1 MERTGTGT
9 TKSLSKHIEEAQA
22 KGYEVIVIG
31 AGDMKHVDISAEA
44 AGAGMAVLIERL
56 SKLKNHIVIIED
68 IDKVLSAEQQA
79 KNMKA
84 FERPPIPII
93 NTHEPIPIINTHEP
107 LPFIETRKKPYQEKH
122 FAGFSKRRK
131 K

>member
-1 MERTGTGT
+1 MEDLKPKRDIISEQI
-9 TKSLSKHIEEAQA
+9 KLAKE

-31 AGDMKHVDISAEA
+31 AGEMQHIE
-44 AGAGMAVLIERL
+44 AGAEMAFIAERL
-56 SKLKNHIVIIED
+56 SKLKNHVVIIED
-68 IDKVLSAEQQA
+68 IDKVLSAEQQE

-84 FERPPIPII
+84 FERPPIVIKMLS
-93 NTHEPIPIINTHEP
+93 EP
-107 LPFIETRKKPYQEKH
+107 LPFIDTRKKSYQEKH

>member
-1 MERTGTGT
+1 MEDLKPKRDIISEQI
-9 TKSLSKHIEEAQA
+9 KLAKE

-31 AGDMKHVDISAEA
+31 AGEMQHIE
-44 AGAGMAVLIERL
+44 AGAEMAFLAERL
-56 SKLKNHIVIIED
+56 SKLKNHVVIIED

-84 FERPPIPII
+84 FERPPIEIKMLS
-93 NTHEPIPIINTHEP
+93 EP
-107 LPFIETRKKPYQEKH
+107 LPVFEARKKPYQEKH

>member
-1 MERTGTGT
+1 MEGIT
-9 TKSLSKHIEEAQA
+9 SKTISEQIKLAKE
-22 KGYEVIVIG
+22 KGYEVIIIG
-31 AGDMKHVDISAEA
+31 AGDFKHIESGAE
-44 AGAGMAVLIERL
+44 MAFLAERL
-56 SKLKNHIVIIED
+56 SKLKNHVVIIED

-84 FERPPIPII
+84 FERPPIEIKMLS
-93 NTHEPIPIINTHEP
+93 EP
-107 LPFIETRKKPYQEKH
+107 LPVFETRKKPYQEKH

>member
-1 MERTGTGT
+1 MEGIT
-9 TKSLSKHIEEAQA
+9 SKTISEQIKLAKE
-22 KGYEVIVIG
+22 KGYEVIIIG
-31 AGDMKHVDISAEA
+31 AGDFKHIESGAE
-44 AGAGMAVLIERL
+44 MAFLAERL
-56 SKLKNHIVIIED
+56 SKLKNHVVIIED
-68 IDKVLSAEQQA
+68 IDKVLSAEQQV

-93 NTHEPIPIINTHEP
+93 NTHEP
-107 LPFIETRKKPYQEKH
+107 LPVFETRKKPYHEKH

>member
-1 MERTGTGT
+1 MEGIT
-9 TKSLSKHIEEAQA
+9 SKTISEQIKLAKE

-31 AGDMKHVDISAEA
+31 AGDFKHVDISAEA

-56 SKLKNHIVIIED
+56 SKLKNHVVIIED

-84 FERPPIPII
+84 FERPPIEIKMLS
-93 NTHEPIPIINTHEP
+93 EP
-107 LPFIETRKKPYQEKH
+107 LPVFETRKKPYQEKH

>member
-1 MERTGTGT
+1 MENINPTG
-9 TKSLSKHIEEAQA
+9 KSISEHIEAA
-22 KGYEVIVIG
+22 KAKEYEVIVIG
-31 AGDMKHVDISAEA
+31 AGDSGKVSREAE
-44 AGAGMAVLIERL
+44 MAFLAERL
-56 SKLKNHIVIIED
+56 SKLKNHVVIIED
-68 IDKVLSAEQQA
+68 IDKVLSEEQQK
-79 KNMKA
+79 KNIEA
-84 FERPPIPII
+84 FRNPPIPII

>member
-84 FERPPIPII
+84 FERPPIEIKMLS
-93 NTHEPIPIINTHEP
+93 EP
-107 LPFIETRKKPYQEKH
+107 LPIFEARKKPYQEKH